1 MSEGESGPL
10 MRTFSAMLLLGFI
23 LIGMSSVSAQSRVS
37 NFGLKNQNDQYT
49 EVNFPSDRP
58 VILIFGDRKGSEQI
72 AGWSKP
78 LYDSYG
84 NKVYIFGIAS
94 LGGVPSYARGL
105 VRRLIKRQTSYPVLL
120 DWGGKIADG
129 LGYEKG
135 KAFVVVV
142 SKDGSVRA
150 KHSGPANETSLNTI
164 KAELNKQF

>member
-1 MSEGESGPL
+1 MRYAAVFIMLTVALAGVGP
-10 MRTFSAMLLLGFI
+10 A
-23 LIGMSSVSAQSRVS
+23 SAQTRIS

-58 VILIFGDRKGSEQI
+58 VILIFGDRKGAEQI

-78 LYDSYG
+78 LYDGYG
-84 NKVYIFGIAS
+84 KRVYIFGIAS

-120 DWGGKIADG
+120 DWGGKVADG
-129 LGYEKG
+129 LGYEAG
-135 KAFVVVV
+135 KAFVVVL
-142 SKDGSVRA
+142 SKDGSVTA
-150 KHSGPANETSLNTI
+150 KHSGPANETSLNAI

>member
-1 MSEGESGPL
+1 
-10 MRTFSAMLLLGFI
+10 MRGFSARLLLGVV
-23 LIGMSSVSAQSRVS
+23 LLGMSSVSAQTRVS

-49 EVNFPSDRP
+49 EINFPSDRP

-78 LYDSYG
+78 LYDGYG
-84 NKVYIFGIAS
+84 KKAYIFGVAS

-120 DWGGKIADG
+120 DWGGKVADS
-129 LGYEKG
+129 LGYEAG

-142 SKDGSVRA
+142 AKDGSVKAR
-150 KHSGPANETSLNTI
+150 HSGPVNETGLKTI